1 MANDMNNPAPCKG
14 CTNRHPACHD
24 GCEKYKEW
32 KVKLEAR
39 KEAEKIRKGL
49 GHTNAWWRYR
59 RKSYNKNISPEFE
72 KYSS

>member
-1 MANDMNNPAPCKG
+1 M
-14 CTNRHPACHD
+14 
-24 GCEKYKEW
+24 
-32 KVKLEAR
+32 KLEAR